1 MDNTIK
7 KILEYSIN
15 NKASDIH
22 LTLGEEPVFRI
33 HGRLCKNESF
43 SPIKADD
50 FNSIT
55 MTVLPDKFKEY
66 LTLHSECDFSYTF
79 NNEDDYSLMEYRFRG
94 NLSYSSGNP
103 MLVLRVIS
111 PCIRNIKELSLPEK
125 LEEVAMSRHGLFIIT
140 GPTGS
145 GKSTT
150 LAALITTINAK
161 RDAHIITI
169 EDPVEYI
176 FKSDKSLI
184 HQKEIGTDAD
194 SFSGALRM
202 AMRQDP
208 DVIMIGE
215 LRDFETI
222 SAAITAAETGHLV
235 LCTLHTPDAPQ
246 SIDRIV
252 DVFPPYQ
259 QQQIR
264 TQLSSVLIGVLSQQL
279 IPAING
285 NGRVAATELLLAN
298 NAVKNYIR
306 ENKTAQLY
314 HVIQT
319 GSVNGM
325 HLMDQNIARL
335 YKNSLI
341 DKEAA
346 IKYAHNTKDLET
358 FIRNE

>member
-1 MDNTIK
+1 MDNSMIR
-7 KILEYSIN
+7 LFEYAVT
-15 NKASDIH
+15 NKVSDIH
-22 LTLGEEPVFRI
+22 LTFGEEPKFRI
-33 HGRLCKNESF
+33 NGILTHAGSYGPFTKN
-43 SPIKADD
+43 D
-50 FNSIT
+50 FYSLID
-55 MTVLPDKFKEY
+55 VIIPDKYKGSMES
-66 LTLHSECDFSYTF
+66 HKECDFSF
-79 NNEDDYSLMEYRFRG
+79 SFKDNVILNGYRFRG
-94 NLSYSSGNP
+94 NFSYSNGKP

-111 PCIRNIKELSLPEK
+111 TSIKDLKELYLPEK
-125 LEEVAMSRHGLFIIT
+125 LEEVAMSNNGLFIVT

-150 LAALITTINAK
+150 LAAIISTINAN

-169 EDPVEYI
+169 EDPIE
-176 FKSDKSLI
+176 FTFESDKSLI
-184 HQKEIGTDAD
+184 HQKEIGTDID

-222 SAAITAAETGHLV
+222 SVAITAAETGHLV

-246 SIDRIV
+246 SIDRII

-264 TQLSSVLIGVLSQQL
+264 TQLASVLIGVMSQQL
-279 IPAING
+279 IPSADG
-285 NGRVAATELLLAN
+285 QGRVAATELLIVN

-314 HVIQT
+314 HVLQT
-319 GSVNGM
+319 GASCGM
-325 HLMDQNIARL
+325 HLMDQDIARL
-335 YKNSLI
+335 YKNSFI
-341 DKEAA
+341 DKDTA
-346 IKYAHNTKDLET
+346 IKYAHNMKDLET
-358 FIRNE
+358 YIRNE